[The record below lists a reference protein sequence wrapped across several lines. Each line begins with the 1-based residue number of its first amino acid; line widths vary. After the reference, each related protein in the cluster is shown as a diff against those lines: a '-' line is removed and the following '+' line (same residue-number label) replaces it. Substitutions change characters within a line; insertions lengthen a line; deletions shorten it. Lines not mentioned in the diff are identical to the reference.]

1 MPSQGLKDEKLQEL
15 AGLVRGW
22 GKLLAEE
29 SYGSDGPGL
38 DVDLASMEDLAV
50 TMQQALLEGLC
61 EELTQR
67 QAGRLPE
74 TLPCPVCNHECEVQR
89 PGETPAVGRP
99 PNAPRRMQLRGGSFA
114 LHEPQCY
121 CRTCRRSFFPSAG
134 GAAH

>member
-1 MPSQGLKDEKLQEL
+1 MPSQGLKEEKMQEL

-38 DVDLASMEDLAV
+38 DVDLEDMEELAV

-67 QAGRLPE
+67 QAGHLSE
-74 TLPCPVCNHECEVQR
+74 TLPCPVCSHECEVQR
-89 PGETPAVGRP
+89 PGETAAVGGSP
-99 PNAPRRMQLRGGSFA
+99 DPPRRMQLRGGSFA
-114 LHEPQCY
+114 LHEPECY
-121 CRTCRRSFFPSAG
+121 CRTCRRSFFPATDGAG
-134 GAAH
+134 H